1 MRRASD
7 FPHDAWWFGRSARR
21 GADSRGASPFTPGEV
36 RARAGK
42 GDPSRAPGQGPL
54 TTCQSHLLSD
64 KGPLQ
69 VGGSNG
75 RTGVEGCQCGLAFA
89 SVGAGGPGLRE
100 SECGREGKE
109 GAGGGHGG
117 GEARR
122 RARAPP
128 GRPCLPARPP
138 RARPPKPTRL
148 PPKGPGVPPSP
159 PTSPAL
165 SQLLASGA
173 SAPRGSAVPRACES
187 WRGPFR

>member
-1 MRRASD
+1 MPPGRGEQGFTQLSSPARGPCCQEAVRRLAVRRASD

-42 GDPSRAPGQGPL
+42 GDPSRAPWQGPL

-64 KGPLQ
+64 KGPSQ

-117 GEARR
+117 V
-122 RARAPP
+122 P
-128 GRPCLPARPP
+128 L
-138 RARPPKPTRL
+138 KPNRSL
-148 PPKGPGVPPSP
+148 SWVPYDK
-159 PTSPAL
+159 
-165 SQLLASGA
+165 QI
-173 SAPRGSAVPRACES
+173 
-187 WRGPFR
+187 